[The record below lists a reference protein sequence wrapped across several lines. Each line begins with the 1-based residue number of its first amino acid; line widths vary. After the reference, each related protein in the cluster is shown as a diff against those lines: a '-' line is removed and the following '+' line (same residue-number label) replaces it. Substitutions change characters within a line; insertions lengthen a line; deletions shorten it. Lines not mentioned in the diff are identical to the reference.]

1 MITIKNIRNNK
12 TNLLTIDENDSSLT
26 ILDLKKELEEQNN
39 FTGRLVLCG
48 KILDDKLKI
57 INLKDIYK
65 YWNGK
70 LILI

>member
-1 MITIKNIRNNK
+1 MIIIKNIRNNK
-12 TNLLTIDENDSSLT
+12 TNILTINENDSSLT
-26 ILDLKKELEEQNN
+26 ILDLKKELEKQNN

-57 INLKDIYK
+57 IDLKDVYK

>member
-1 MITIKNIRNNK
+1 MIIIKNIRNNK
-12 TNLLTIDENDSSLT
+12 TNILTIDENDSSLT
-26 ILDLKKELEEQNN
+26 ILDLKKELEKQNN

-57 INLKDIYK
+57 VDLKDIYK

-70 LILI
+70 MILI

>member
-1 MITIKNIRNNK
+1 MIIIKNIRNNK
-12 TNLLTIDENDSSLT
+12 TNILTINENDSSLT
-26 ILDLKKELEEQNN
+26 ILDLKKELEKQNN

-57 INLKDIYK
+57 VDLKDLYK

-70 LILI
+70 MILI

>member
-1 MITIKNIRNNK
+1 MIIIKNIRNNK
-12 TNLLTIDENDSSLT
+12 TNILTINENDSSLT
-26 ILDLKKELEEQNN
+26 ILDLKKELEKQNN

-57 INLKDIYK
+57 INLKDLYK

-70 LILI
+70 MILI

>member
-1 MITIKNIRNNK
+1 MIIIKNIRNNK
-12 TNLLTIDENDSSLT
+12 TNILMLDENDSSLT
-26 ILDLKKELEEQNN
+26 ILDLKKGLEKQNN

-57 INLKDIYK
+57 IDLKDLYSC
-65 YWNGK
+65 WNGK